1 VPAARGGGAA
11 DVTSELVLLIMFAGL
26 VALILTGLPL
36 AFVLGALAMVFTLL
50 LWGSNALVITV
61 LQTFDTMTSEVLLA
75 IPLYVLM
82 AALLQRS
89 GIIESLY
96 RAMELWFSRVSG
108 GLAVGTVVICTIMAA
123 MTGIVGAAVAAM
135 GILALPSMLR
145 RGYDARLALGTICA
159 GGTLGILIP
168 PSVITIVYAVTAQIS
183 VGQMFIGGIVPG
195 LLLAS
200 LYIGYIVV
208 RTLLDPRLA
217 PVGEDVA
224 EAALAERLAA
234 LSALVLPTFIIVAV
248 LGSIYFGIAT
258 PTEAAAVGVFGAL
271 VSAALERRLDADMFA
286 RAVWDAARV
295 SAMILWITIG
305 AKAFV
310 AIFTGTGGADFLL
323 GFIEGLDANRYVVL
337 AAMMLVLIF
346 LGMFLDEIGI
356 ILLCVPVFLPVIE
369 FLEFDLLWFGI
380 IFLISAQMAYI
391 TPPFGYT
398 LFYLKGVVPPSI
410 GMMTIYKA
418 IVPFFFLQ
426 VLGLLIAVVFPDLVL
441 WLPRQMTGG

>member
-1 VPAARGGGAA
+1 M
-11 DVTSELVLLIMFAGL
+11 TSEATLLVMFLGLL
-26 VALILTGLPL
+26 ALILTGLPL
-36 AFVLGALAMVFTLL
+36 AFALGALAMLFTLL
-50 LWGSNALVITV
+50 LWGPNALVITV
-61 LQTFDTMTSEVLLA
+61 LQTYDTMSSEVLLA
-75 IPLYVLM
+75 IPLYVFM

-96 RAMELWFSRVSG
+96 RAMELWFSRLSG

-145 RGYDARLALGTICA
+145 RGYDRRLSLGTICA

-200 LYIGYIVV
+200 LYIGYIVI
-208 RTLLDPRLA
+208 RTLLQPELA
-217 PVGEDVA
+217 PVGEGAQRVDWGERVR
-224 EAALAERLAA
+224 ALG
-234 LSALVLPTFIIVAV
+234 ALVLPLLIIVGV

-271 VSAALERRLDADMFA
+271 VSAALERRLDADMLG
-286 RAVWDAARV
+286 RSVWDSARV

-323 GFIEGLDANRYVVL
+323 SFIQELDAGRYVVL
-337 AAMMLVLIF
+337 AAMMLILVF

-369 FLEFDLLWFGI
+369 FLGFDLLWFGI
-380 IFLISAQMAYI
+380 VFLISAQMAYI

-398 LFYLKGVVPPSI
+398 LFYLKGVVPPDI
-410 GMMTIYKA
+410 GMMTIYRA
-418 IVPFFFLQ
+418 IIPFFILQ
-426 VLGLLIAVVFPDLVL
+426 VVGLLIAVLFPELVL
-441 WLPRQMTGG
+441 WLPRQMIGG